1 MTEENIGVYS
11 ISIKASEVQ
20 FGQKYEYMRKF
31 YLQVKPKIVEID
43 ETNTDITET
52 FDDVTV

>member
-11 ISIKASEVQ
+11 ILIKASEVQ